1 MKFKKVLAGVCAG
14 AMVMGMS
21 VMPVCADDSTA
32 TWNVAFNGFNTSW
45 GGWSSVSGEAGVL
58 ELEATVQDIMD
69 ANGITDITEFG
80 GYIFQV
86 WNTELGD
93 QIEYTLTVNGEVYK
107 EGTHTV
113 ATGDDGNI
121 DYSIVQAENI
131 TGFGWGAYEM
141 KATDVLKAT
150 VALAQEETSEEP
162 SEEDPVVDETI
173 AVETTGAGQ
182 LRAENDVYRVN
193 IYNSWTN
200 DENDCIVDPAFTADA
215 ASVNVT
221 FTVTGLTAAGKS
233 GNIGINFANSAWDT
247 QYWDLAADESGVFDV
262 NALNITEDGTYTVS
276 IGKADKSALGAL
288 AFMDL
293 QTDIKVN
300 ADEKDLDITSGIVIT
315 IDEISIVKAEA
326 NEEPVEDPSEE
337 EPSEEQPSEEQPSEA
352 DPSDNDVPSTPSNPD
367 GDVAPVAGLA
377 VVAVA
382 ALGAA
387 VVCLKKKE
395 NA

>member
-1 MKFKKVLAGVCAG
+1 MNFKKVLAGACAG
-14 AMVMGMS
+14 TMVLGMCAVPVFAEETETATYEIVSNDTLYFNVEELKETAVETITFDFDFSNEGSYGGGS
-21 VMPVCADDSTA
+21 VGYNTCLEDGSYDKWEQQDWSNDGTTSVTIAVDDLFFESADDPQ
-32 TWNVAFNGFNTSW
+32 NIQV
-45 GGWSSVSGEAGVL
+45 
-58 ELEATVQDIMD
+58 
-69 ANGITDITEFG
+69 
-80 GYIFQV
+80 QV
-86 WNTELGD
+86 WWQSGGD
-93 QIEYTLTVNGEVYK
+93 GVPVVLNVTKTY
-107 EGTHTV
+107 
-113 ATGDDGNI
+113 
-121 DYSIVQAENI
+121 AE
-131 TGFGWGAYEM
+131 
-141 KATDVLKAT
+141 
-150 VALAQEETSEEP
+150 EEP

>member
-121 DYSIVQAENI
+121 DYSIVQAENK

-150 VALAQEETSEEP
+150 VALAQEESSEETSSATTTISADCKYTDGKTP
-162 SEEDPVVDETI
+162 SALFEVTGDVTSITADVVYAEDQGDAFNFNDWCGNGVIVTKADGTKTYYQWGGAQVTWGWDIDDDKNEESVNGVNGTTWLGTVVDRQVSMSI
-173 AVETTGAGQ
+173 PVEKG
-182 LRAENDVYRVN
+182 D
-193 IYNSWTN
+193 
-200 DENDCIVDPAFTADA
+200 
-215 ASVNVT
+215 
-221 FTVTGLTAAGKS
+221 TVGFYTLG
-233 GNIGINFANSAWDT
+233 WDS
-247 QYWDLAADESGVFDV
+247 YDGVQ
-262 NALNITEDGTYTVS
+262 YTVS
-276 IGKADKSALGAL
+276 VSSDVASDVTS
-288 AFMDL
+288 
-293 QTDIKVN
+293 T
-300 ADEKDLDITSGIVIT
+300 ITVVT
-315 IDEISIVKAEA
+315 
-326 NEEPVEDPSEE
+326 PVEDPSEE

-367 GDVAPVAGLA
+367 GDVTPVAGLA